1 MQLKVE
7 SDIEVR
13 QLMQKIAKIK
23 ETNLEIKEQ
32 HTETILFTVNPISNT
47 VRQVLKPDFKVSSIE
62 YQ

>member
-1 MQLKVE
+1 
-7 SDIEVR
+7 
-13 QLMQKIAKIK
+13 MQKIAKIK